1 MLNVDVSAQHKLTLD
16 DVSGAYSM
24 QSSLGV
30 EVINK
35 SIERI
40 TITSVKIVSKK
51 KSFLSTKI
59 QNVFSENRN
68 DTVNPE
74 SSFQFNIRKVP
85 FEERRK
91 YTLIINDQFIS
102 NEF

>member
-1 MLNVDVSAQHKLTLD
+1 
-16 DVSGAYSM
+16 M
-24 QSSLGV
+24 QSNLGV

-35 SIERI
+35 SIEKVII
-40 TITSVKIVSKK
+40 TNVKIVSKK
-51 KSFLSTKI
+51 KSFLSSKI

-68 DTVNPE
+68 DTIYPE
-74 SSFQFNIRKVP
+74 FSYQFNIAKVP

-91 YTLIINDQFIS
+91 YTLIINGQFIS

>member
-1 MLNVDVSAQHKLTLD
+1 MLNIDVSAQHKLTLD
-16 DVSGAYSM
+16 DVSGVYSM
-24 QSSLGV
+24 QSNLDV

-35 SIERI
+35 SFEIV
-40 TITSVKIVSKK
+40 TISSIKIVAKK

>member
-1 MLNVDVSAQHKLTLD
+1 MLNIDVSAQYKLTLD
-16 DVSGAYSM
+16 EISGVYAM
-24 QSSLGV
+24 QSNLGV

-35 SIERI
+35 SIEKVII
-40 TITSVKIVSKK
+40 TNVKIVSKK
-51 KSFLSTKI
+51 KSFLSSKL
-59 QNVFSENRN
+59 QKVFSENRN
-68 DTVNPE
+68 DTINPE